1 MSYNPTI
8 KAKILG
14 QYFTPRYIVDYI
26 IDQTLGVFLTNT
38 EFKGQL
44 PSITILEPACG
55 NGVFLLKALTTMFNH
70 YKKYYNGKEELNKLR
85 RSIIANNLYG
95 IDIDDESIK
104 KTKRNLGYESFDA
117 NFKVFDALL
126 PPPNFNYLFS
136 VSEII
141 KLRRQYKEA
150 FIAND
155 DPISKKHLQESIYY
169 YEESL
174 KGDLLEKIVKEFNL
188 SYNSGYKPMP
198 WETIFPETNGNFDI
212 IIGNPPWG
220 NDLTIYSSKLLRQ
233 FKVGNYQVDSW
244 SLFLEKSLNGLKD
257 RGRIGLI
264 LPNTLLMNENYTS
277 TRQLIL
283 ENCRIHKLINLGDN
297 VFSKVTQP
305 CMIIIAEKRE
315 NNHTSQIEIVQQ
327 VSNETKKSLQLG
339 NGTLSAIPSIKCD
352 QTRFTNNMD
361 CQFDIFAIGFEE
373 LKRIIEKDLQFEKYL
388 VKPLSDLVT
397 NARGV
402 ELNKNGKIIKCSSCG
417 WWNPPPVRSNKK
429 YRAKTKKCVNNQCQ
443 GEITEHNQTDF
454 IVFSESKK
462 IDQFKPFLVGEDIQ
476 RYHISRTRYID
487 STRKGI
493 NYKKPDLYQGP
504 KLLLRKTGHGIKTAI
519 DYDDR
524 WVNQVVYLFK
534 LKKNSPVTLEYLL
547 GLINS
552 KLISK
557 YFYIK
562 YADPLRE
569 EFPHFTQR
577 MFLRIPIRVPRTKN
591 ESVLAKQIEEK
602 ASLLQRKYQKRDLYS
617 ENSKIKQEF
626 DYEISNI
633 DKEID
638 ECVFKIYQLIPD
650 LVNLVYS

>member
-1 MSYNPTI
+1 MSYSTI
-8 KAKILG
+8 KAKTLG
-14 QYFTPRYIVDYI
+14 QYFTPSYIVNYI
-26 IDQTLGVFLTNT
+26 VDQTLGAFLINS
-38 EFKGQL
+38 EFKGKL

-55 NGVFLLKALTTMFNH
+55 YGIFLMKAFLTMFNH
-70 YKKYYNGKEELNKLR
+70 YKKYYNGEEELNKLR
-85 RSIIANNLYG
+85 RYIVANNLYG

-104 KTKRNLGYESFDA
+104 KTKKNLGYESFDA

-126 PPPNFNYLFS
+126 PPPNFSHPFS
-136 VSEII
+136 VSEIK
-141 KLRRQYKEA
+141 KLRRQYKET
-150 FIAND
+150 FIAGN
-155 DPISKKHLQESIYY
+155 DPISEKRLQEAIYD

-174 KGDLLEKIVKEFNL
+174 KGDLIQIFVREFNL
-188 SYNSGYKPMP
+188 SYDSGFKPML
-198 WETIFPETNGNFDI
+198 WEKIFPETNGKFDI

-220 NDLTIYSSKLLRQ
+220 NDLSIYSSELLRQ
-233 FKVGNYQVDSW
+233 FKVGKYQVDSW
-244 SLFLEKSLNGLKD
+244 SLFLEKSLNRLKD
-257 RGRIGLI
+257 GGRIGLI

-283 ENCRIHKLINLGDN
+283 EDCRIHKLINLGDN
-297 VFSKVTQP
+297 VFSNVTQP
-305 CMIIIAEKRE
+305 CMIIVAEKRE
-315 NNHTSQIEIVQQ
+315 NNQTSQIEVVQQ
-327 VSNETKKSLQLG
+327 VSNDRKKSLQRG
-339 NGTLSAIPSIKCD
+339 DGALSAIPSLKCN
-352 QTRFTNNMD
+352 QSRFTNNPD
-361 CQFDIFAIGFEE
+361 YQFDIFTVGYEE
-373 LKRIIEKDLQFEKYL
+373 LTSVIEKDLQYEEYL

-429 YRAKTKKCVNNQCQ
+429 YRVKTKKCVNFQCQ
-443 GEITEHNQTDF
+443 SEITENEPTDF
-454 IVFSESKK
+454 IVFNESK
-462 IDQFKPFLVGEDIQ
+462 QSNHYKPFLVGEDIQ

-487 STRKGI
+487 STRKGL

-504 KLLLRKTGHGIKTAI
+504 KLLLRKTGYGIKTAI

-524 WVNQVVYLFK
+524 WVNQVVYIFK

-562 YADPLRE
+562 FADPLRE

-577 MFLRIPIRVPRTKN
+577 MFLRIPIKIPHTED
-591 ESVLAKQIEEK
+591 ESVLAKEIEEK
-602 ASLLQRKYQKRDLYS
+602 ASLLQRKYHKKFS
-617 ENSKIKQEF
+617 GTENSKTKEEL
-626 DYEISNI
+626 DYEISNT

-638 ECVFKIYQLIPD
+638 DCVFKIYQVTPD
-650 LVNLVYS
+650 LVNLVNS

>member
-1 MSYNPTI
+1 MNLTL
-8 KAKILG
+8 KAKILS
-14 QYFTPRYIVDYI
+14 QYSTPIYIVYYI
-26 IDQTLGVFLTNT
+26 IDQTLGVLLANS

-55 NGVFLLKALTTMFNH
+55 NGIFLMKALDTMFNH
-70 YKKYYNGKEELNKLR
+70 YKKYYNGEEELNKLR

-104 KTKRNLGYESFDA
+104 NTKKNLGYELFDA

-126 PPPNFNYLFS
+126 PPPNFNHPFL
-136 VSEII
+136 VSEIK
-141 KLRRQYKEA
+141 KLRRQYKET
-150 FIAND
+150 FIAGN
-155 DPISKKHLQESIYY
+155 DPISENFLQKTIYDH
-169 YEESL
+169 EESL
-174 KGDLLEKIVKEFNL
+174 KGDLSEKVVKEFDL
-188 SYNSGYKPMP
+188 PYNSGYKPMP
-198 WETIFPETNGNFDI
+198 WETIFPETNGKFDV

-220 NDLTIYSSKLLRQ
+220 NDLIIYSSKLLRQ
-233 FKVGNYQVDSW
+233 FKVGNFQVDSW

-257 RGRIGLI
+257 GGRLGLI
-264 LPNTLLMNENYTS
+264 VPNTLLMNENYTS

-283 ENCRIHKLINLGDN
+283 EDCRIRKIINLGEN
-297 VFSKVTQP
+297 VFSNVTQP
-305 CMIIIAEKRE
+305 CMIIIAEKAE
-315 NNHTSQIEIVQQ
+315 NNQANQIEVVQQ
-327 VSNETKKSLQLG
+327 VSNETKKSLQCG
-339 NGTLSAIPSIKCD
+339 DGALSTISSLRCN
-352 QTRFTNNMD
+352 QTRFENNSNN
-361 CQFDIFAIGFEE
+361 QFDIFAVGFEE
-373 LKRIIEKDLQFEKYL
+373 LKRIIEKDLQFEEYH

-402 ELNKNGKIIKCSSCG
+402 ELNKNGKVVKCLSCG
-417 WWNPPPVRSNKK
+417 WWNPPPVRSNKR
-429 YRAKTKKCVNNQCQ
+429 YRLKTKKCGNNQCQ
-443 GEITEHNQTDF
+443 GEITEYGQTDF
-454 IVFSESKK
+454 IVFNESKK
-462 IDQFKPFLVGEDIQ
+462 IDHLKPFLVGEDIQ

-487 STRKGI
+487 LSRKGI

-504 KLLLRKTGHGIKTAI
+504 KLLLRKTGYGIKTAI

-557 YFYIK
+557 YFYMK

-577 MFLRIPIRVPRTKN
+577 MFLRIPIRIPHTEN
-591 ESVLAKQIEEK
+591 ELMLAKQIEK
-602 ASLLQRKYQKRDLYS
+602 RAILLQRKNQKRHTCS
-617 ENSKIKQEF
+617 ENSKNKEKL
-626 DYEISNI
+626 DCEIARI

-638 ECVFKIYQLIPD
+638 NYIFEIYELTPD
-650 LVNLVYS
+650 LINFMNS